1 MNNNEDI
8 LYQLQELKT
17 NIELVEENKSN
28 KEALNKVYISFTNVY
43 EHIKSFLILKK
54 ERYYG
59 YFLMNLKLEIDF
71 YKDITAGVSL
81 NSDPFTLTINP
92 LLLGKYKIKE
102 IIYIICHEIEHI
114 VLDHPSEII
123 RINNSLNPNETQKLN
138 IAMDTSIND
147 RLNYEITTHSNIIS
161 TPPTVIDSNVFK
173 KMYKLKS
180 VQSMQDYLYY
190 YRLIPKDNNKNNK
203 NNKTSKENT
212 QDNNDNQN
220 NNGNNNNTIYNNG
233 DKSNDIVTSKDSNG
247 GKCHNWIES
256 DIAEDVKERI
266 KEFVKKVSDGIPE
279 ESRGLFPAY
288 QQEALKKI
296 LAPPEIKWETVLKKY
311 IGLIPIPY
319 KKTKM
324 RLNRRQPER
333 FDIPGRINDRTI
345 RIITAIDT
353 SGSMSNEMLEKVFVE
368 IFSILKNSK
377 FELTIIECDAEIGRI
392 YQARTMK
399 DIKLKVTGRGGTC
412 FTPVIDHINKTGKY
426 RDAVLIYFT
435 DGYGE
440 EEIPKPKTYRN
451 LWVIIGN
458 KQYFS
463 VEQPYGEVLE
473 IGKEY
478 YDNQYY

>member
-28 KEALNKVYISFTNVY
+28 KEALNKVYISFSNVY

-71 YKDITAGVSL
+71 YKDIIAGVSL
-81 NSDPFTLTINP
+81 NSEPFTLTINP

-114 VLDHPSEII
+114 ILDHPSEVI
-123 RINNSLNPNETQKLN
+123 RINNNFNSNETLKLN
-138 IAMDTSIND
+138 IAMDTSVND

-161 TPPTVIDSNVFK
+161 TPPTAIDSNVFK
-173 KMYKLKS
+173 DMFKLKNI
-180 VQSMQDYLYY
+180 QSMQDYLYY
-190 YRLIPKDNNKNNK
+190 YRLIPKD
-203 NNKTSKENT
+203 
-212 QDNNDNQN
+212 DNQN
-220 NNGNNNNTIYNNG
+220 GDDKKDDNNNQNGNNNNNDSNQNNNAIYNNG
-233 DKSNDIVTSKDSNG
+233 DKSKDIVTAKDSNG
-247 GKCHNWIES
+247 GKCHNWIDS

-288 QQEALKKI
+288 QQEALRKI
-296 LAPPEIKWETVLKKY
+296 LSPPEIKWETILKKY
-311 IGLIPIPY
+311 IGLIPIPF

-345 RIITAIDT
+345 RVITAIDT

-399 DIKLKVTGRGGTC
+399 DINLNVTGRGGTC

-458 KQYFS
+458 KEYFS

-478 YDNQYY
+478 YDDSFY